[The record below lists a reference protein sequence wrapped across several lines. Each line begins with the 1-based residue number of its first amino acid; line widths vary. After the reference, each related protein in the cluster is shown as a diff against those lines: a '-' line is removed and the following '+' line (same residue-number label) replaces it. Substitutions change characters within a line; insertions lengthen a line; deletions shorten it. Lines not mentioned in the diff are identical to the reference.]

1 LLDVLAGNDILKVGD
16 ALPSGFLQEGN
27 MVGVITGWDILAHP
41 ISTVRCFGWRVFF
54 KAVAP
59 WQGRTFLSVVR
70 DAGFLA
76 PSASSVPIIL
86 ERCIALELRAKRIY
100 RALAKALDDQGLAGP
115 FFAGLV
121 EQEQYHVDLL
131 EVCRAAA
138 IRGGWKA
145 NLFNP
150 WEEYLPRLEQQMA
163 DTEAAMS
170 TIDSV
175 DAALRLVV
183 QVESSEINQV
193 FCAALAATDSAFV
206 KRLRPFRKAMEA
218 HMSYLVEQ
226 LPQLSPNLML
236 ATRELRARFPQ
247 VRSKP
252 R

>member
-1 LLDVLAGNDILKVGD
+1 
-16 ALPSGFLQEGN
+16 

-41 ISTVRCFGWRVFF
+41 ISTIRCFGWQVFF

-70 DAGFLA
+70 DAGFLT
-76 PSASSVPIIL
+76 PSGSSVPMIL

-121 EQEQYHVDLL
+121 EQEQHHVDLL
-131 EVCRAAA
+131 EVCRAVA

-163 DTEAAMS
+163 DTESAMS

-193 FCAALAATDSAFV
+193 FCAALVATGLGLREKAQTVSEGDGGPHVLPRAAASTTVSQIDAGD
-206 KRLRPFRKAMEA
+206 KRTAA
-218 HMSYLVEQ
+218 QVSW
-226 LPQLSPNLML
+226 
-236 ATRELRARFPQ
+236 
-247 VRSKP
+247 VRSEP